1 VAHDKLWYTDED
13 YAFFQRYVVKLI
25 HFALDVSSKGSNDL
39 QKRHFPGLEK
49 WIVALTAPKGD
60 DDSDD
65 AGSSCESIQW
75 VLTAQS
81 MQVAEY
87 GYIADEQKIAE
98 MYQALTMQSQM
109 EAFERAQEPKN
120 DQSVRIWL

>member
-1 VAHDKLWYTDED
+1 
-13 YAFFQRYVVKLI
+13 
-25 HFALDVSSKGSNDL
+25 
-39 QKRHFPGLEK
+39 
-49 WIVALTAPKGD
+49 
-60 DDSDD
+60 
-65 AGSSCESIQW
+65 
-75 VLTAQS
+75 